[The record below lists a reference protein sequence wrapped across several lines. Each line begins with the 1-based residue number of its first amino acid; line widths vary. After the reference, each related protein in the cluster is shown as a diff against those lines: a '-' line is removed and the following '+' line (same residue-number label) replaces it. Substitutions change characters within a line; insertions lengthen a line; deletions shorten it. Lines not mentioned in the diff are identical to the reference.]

1 MSAFKN
7 YFVNVIK
14 NKYAD
19 FSGRARRSEYWYFAL
34 FNIIISI
41 LMAIVGVL
49 VGYLM
54 GEDTGAIVT
63 LGLMTVYSLALL
75 IPSLALVI
83 RRLHDS
89 GKSGWM
95 ALLGFVPVVGGIIL
109 LVFLLLESEPNTNK
123 WGPNP
128 KAVGNFSEHLVSN

>member
-1 MSAFKN
+1 M
-7 YFVNVIK
+7 
-14 NKYAD
+14 
-19 FSGRARRSEYWYFAL
+19 G
-34 FNIIISI
+34 
-41 LMAIVGVL
+41 IVGVL

-95 ALLGFVPVVGGIIL
+95 ALLGFVPV
-109 LVFLLLESEPNTNK
+109 
-123 WGPNP
+123 
-128 KAVGNFSEHLVSN
+128 